1 MQINF
6 VTRAEMDGKGSTPR
20 WRNTEHERFARAV
33 EGGPQPVG
41 RDNDLADDLAIVEM
55 LRSMDVGPDAETRAR
70 MKQRILTAPP
80 PEKPLVLPSVRR
92 VGARARL
99 AVAAAA
105 VLCLL
110 LSLGGMSVLLSRDA
124 LPGDPLYGV
133 KRTTESASLG
143 LTFDDESRALKH
155 LEFAASRVTE
165 METLAERAA
174 EPAAQLTALA
184 DLDSDA
190 VEGARQLTTY
200 ATSSDESALPA
211 LRDWALAQYVK
222 IGTLRPRLPGDA
234 GAHADTTMWLLASI
248 AQRAHDLAARAGCTA
263 VISGSSDPLGP
274 LPAKDECATVN
285 ADPNANPGQKPSSV
299 QPTQPGVPVPSGQA
313 PTSTE
318 PSGSN
323 LPGTSTTQVPKPGTS
338 TPPTSGKP
346 GITIPLPLPLP
357 SISLPLLP
365 GISFG

>member
-1 MQINF
+1 
-6 VTRAEMDGKGSTPR
+6 MDGKGSTPR
-20 WRNTEHERFARAV
+20 WRHTEHERFARAV

-41 RDNDLADDLAIVEM
+41 RDSDLADDLAIVAL
-55 LRSMDVGPDAETRAR
+55 LRGMDVGPDAETRAR

-80 PEKPLVLPSVRR
+80 PEKPLVLSSVRR

-110 LSLGGMSVLLSRDA
+110 MSLGGMSVLLSRDA

-155 LEFAASRVTE
+155 LEFAASRVSE
-165 METLAERAA
+165 METLADRAA
-174 EPAAQLTALA
+174 DQSAQLTALA
-184 DLDSDA
+184 DLNTDA
-190 VEGARQLTTY
+190 VEGARQFTTY
-200 ATSSDESALPA
+200 ATSSDEKALPA

-222 IGTLRPRLPGDA
+222 LGTLRPRLPGDA

-248 AQRAHDLAARAGCTA
+248 AQRAHDLAARAGCA
-263 VISGSSDPLGP
+263 EVVSGSSDKLGP
-274 LPAKDECATVN
+274 LPSRDECASVVT
-285 ADPNANPGQKPSSV
+285 DPNSSGRAPSSV
-299 QPTQPGVPVPSGQA
+299 QPTPSGQPSSSSA
-313 PTSTE
+313 SSTQPTQSVQ
-318 PSGSN
+318 
-323 LPGTSTTQVPKPGTS
+323 PGTGVPPVSQPGTS
-338 TPPTSGKP
+338 TPPASDKP

>member
-1 MQINF
+1 
-6 VTRAEMDGKGSTPR
+6 MDGKGSTPR
-20 WRNTEHERFARAV
+20 WRHTEHERFARAV
-33 EGGPQPVG
+33 EGGPQAVG
-41 RDNDLADDLAIVEM
+41 GEDFADDLAIVEM
-55 LRSMDVGPDAETRAR
+55 LRAMDVGPDAETRAR
-70 MKQRILTAPP
+70 MKQRVLTAPP
-80 PEKPLVLPSVRR
+80 PEKPLVLSSVRR

-110 LSLGGMSVLLSRDA
+110 MSLAGMSVLLSRDA

-133 KRTTESASLG
+133 KRTAEGASLG

-155 LEFAASRVTE
+155 LEFAASRITE
-165 METLAERAA
+165 METLADRASD
-174 EPAAQLTALA
+174 ESAQLTALS
-184 DLDSDA
+184 DLNADA

-200 ATSSDESALPA
+200 ATSSDEKALPA

-222 IGTLRPRLPGDA
+222 VGTLRPRLPGDA

-263 VISGSSDPLGP
+263 VVSGSVDTLGP
-274 LPAKDECATVN
+274 LPSKAECATVT
-285 ADPNANPGQKPSSV
+285 ADPDTSPNRDQSSV
-299 QPTQPGVPVPSGQA
+299 QPTPSGLPVPSGSA
-313 PTSTE
+313 TPSTQPSQSLLPGISTQ
-318 PSGSN
+318 PSG
-323 LPGTSTTQVPKPGTS
+323 KPGST
-338 TPPTSGKP
+338 TPPTAGKP

>member
-1 MQINF
+1 
-6 VTRAEMDGKGSTPR
+6 MDGKGSTPR
-20 WRNTEHERFARAV
+20 WRHTEHERFARAV

-41 RDNDLADDLAIVEM
+41 RDSDLADDLAIVEL
-55 LRSMDVGPDAETRAR
+55 LRGMDVGPDAETRAR

-80 PEKPLVLPSVRR
+80 PEKPLVLSSVRR

-110 LSLGGMSVLLSRDA
+110 MSLGGMSVLLSRDA

-155 LEFAASRVTE
+155 LEFAASRVTD
-165 METLAERAA
+165 METLADRASG
-174 EPAAQLTALA
+174 ESAQLTALA
-184 DLDSDA
+184 DLNTDA
-190 VEGARQLTTY
+190 VEGARQFTTY
-200 ATSSDESALPA
+200 ATSSDEKALPA

-222 IGTLRPRLPGDA
+222 LGTLRPRLPGEA
-234 GAHADTTMWLLASI
+234 GPHADTTMWLLASI
-248 AQRAHDLAARAGCTA
+248 AQRAHDLAARSGCA
-263 VISGSSDPLGP
+263 SVVSGSSDTLGP
-274 LPAKDECATVN
+274 LPSKDECASVVT
-285 ADPNANPGQKPSSV
+285 DPNSSSRRDPSSV
-299 QPTQPGVPVPSGQA
+299 APTPSGQPAPSTVPSGQPA
-313 PTSTE
+313 QPVQ
-318 PSGSN
+318 
-323 LPGTSTTQVPKPGTS
+323 PGTPVPPSSQPGTS

-346 GITIPLPLPLP
+346 EITIPLPLPLP
-357 SISLPLLP
+357 TISLPLLP

>member
-1 MQINF
+1 M
-6 VTRAEMDGKGSTPR
+6 
-20 WRNTEHERFARAV
+20 
-33 EGGPQPVG
+33 GG
-41 RDNDLADDLAIVEM
+41 DDLADDLAIVEL

-110 LSLGGMSVLLSRDA
+110 MSLAGMSVLLSRDA

-133 KRTTESASLG
+133 KRTAEGASLG

-165 METLAERAA
+165 METLADRSSS
-174 EPAAQLTALA
+174 PADHLTALA
-184 DLDSDA
+184 DLNADA
-190 VEGARQLTTY
+190 VEGARQFTSY
-200 ATSSDESALPA
+200 ATSSDEKALPS
-211 LRDWALAQYVK
+211 LRDWALAQYMK
-222 IGTLRPRLPGDA
+222 LGTLRPRLPGDA
-234 GAHADTTMWLLASI
+234 GAHADSTMWLLASI
-248 AQRAHDLAARAGCTA
+248 AQRAHDLAARSGCA
-263 VISGSSDPLGP
+263 VVASGSDSLGP
-274 LPAKDECATVN
+274 LPAKDECSSVVT
-285 ADPNANPGQKPSSV
+285 DPNSSSGRKPSSV
-299 QPTQPGVPVPSGQA
+299 QPTPSGQPGQPGSA
-313 PTSTE
+313 TPPAQPTQSL
-318 PSGSN
+318 
-323 LPGTSTTQVPKPGTS
+323 LPGTSVPQVPLPGTS
-338 TPPTSGKP
+338 TPPDAGKP

>member
-1 MQINF
+1 
-6 VTRAEMDGKGSTPR
+6 MDGKGSTPR
-20 WRNTEHERFARAV
+20 WRHTEHERFARAV

-41 RDNDLADDLAIVEM
+41 RDSDLADDLAIVDL

-80 PEKPLVLPSVRR
+80 PEKPLVLSSVRR

-110 LSLGGMSVLLSRDA
+110 MSLAGMSVLLSRDA
-124 LPGDPLYGV
+124 LPGDPLYGI
-133 KRTTESASLG
+133 KRTAEGASLG

-165 METLAERAA
+165 METLADRASD
-174 EPAAQLTALA
+174 ESAQLTALH
-184 DLDSDA
+184 DLNADA

-200 ATSSDESALPA
+200 ATSSDEKALPA

-222 IGTLRPRLPGDA
+222 LGTLRPRLPGES

-248 AQRAHDLAARAGCTA
+248 AQRAHDLAARSGCSA
-263 VISGSSDPLGP
+263 IVSGNTDTLGP
-274 LPAKDECATVN
+274 LPSKDECASVVT
-285 ADPNANPGQKPSSV
+285 DPNTSPGHDPSSV
-299 QPTQPGVPVPSGQA
+299 QPAPSGQ
-313 PTSTE
+313 PSQ
-318 PSGSN
+318 SGSATPSTQPSQSL
-323 LPGTSTTQVPKPGTS
+323 LPGTSTSPSSQPGS
-338 TPPTSGKP
+338 NNPPSSGKP

>member
-1 MQINF
+1 
-6 VTRAEMDGKGSTPR
+6 MDGKGRTPR
-20 WRNTEHERFARAV
+20 WRHTEHERFARAV

-41 RDNDLADDLAIVEM
+41 NDDLADDLAIVEL
-55 LRSMDVGPDAETRAR
+55 LRQMDVGPDAEAR
-70 MKQRILTAPP
+70 ERMRQRVLTAPP
-80 PEKPLVLPSVRR
+80 PEKPLVLSSVRR

-110 LSLGGMSVLLSRDA
+110 MSLAGMSVLLSRDA
-124 LPGDPLYGV
+124 LPGDPLYGI

-143 LTFDDESRALKH
+143 LTFDDEDRAFKH
-155 LEFAASRVTE
+155 LEFATSRVTE
-165 METLAERAA
+165 METLADRSSDSS
-174 EPAAQLTALA
+174 AQLTALT
-184 DLDSDA
+184 DLDTDA
-190 VEGARQLTTY
+190 VEGARRLTTY
-200 ATSSDESALPA
+200 ATSSDKTALPV

-248 AQRAHDLAARAGCTA
+248 AQRAHDLAARATCDA
-263 VISGSSDPLGP
+263 VTSGSSDPLGP
-274 LPAKDECATVN
+274 LPAKDECASATT
-285 ADPNANPGQKPSSV
+285 DPSPSTSSKPSAAQPTQSGQPNPSASAPVSV
-299 QPTQPGVPVPSGQA
+299 QPTQSANPGSTA
-313 PTSTE
+313 PT
-318 PSGSN
+318 PS
-323 LPGTSTTQVPKPGTS
+323 KPGTPTTPS
-338 TPPTSGKP
+338 TSKP

>member
-1 MQINF
+1 
-6 VTRAEMDGKGSTPR
+6 MDGKGSTPR
-20 WRNTEHERFARAV
+20 WRHTEHERFARAV

-41 RDNDLADDLAIVEM
+41 RDNDLADDLAIVEL
-55 LRSMDVGPDAETRAR
+55 LRHMDVGPDADTRAR

-110 LSLGGMSVLLSRDA
+110 MSLAGMSVLLSRDA

-133 KRTTESASLG
+133 KRTAEGASLG

-165 METLAERAA
+165 METLAERASG
-174 EPAAQLTALA
+174 ESAQLTALA
-184 DLDSDA
+184 DLNTDA

-200 ATSSDESALPA
+200 ATSSDRTALPA
-211 LRDWALAQYVK
+211 LSDWALAQYVK
-222 IGTLRPRLPGDA
+222 LGTLRPRLPGDA

-248 AQRAHDLAARAGCTA
+248 AQRAHDLAARIGCTT

-274 LPAKDECATVN
+274 LPAKDDCASATT
-285 ADPNANPGQKPSSV
+285 DPNASSGRNPSSAPPTPSGLPAPSDPAAPSTV
-299 QPTQPGVPVPSGQA
+299 PSQSLPPGTAPQPTQ
-313 PTSTE
+313 
-318 PSGSN
+318 
-323 LPGTSTTQVPKPGTS
+323 KPGTS
-338 TPPTSGKP
+338 TPPTPGKP